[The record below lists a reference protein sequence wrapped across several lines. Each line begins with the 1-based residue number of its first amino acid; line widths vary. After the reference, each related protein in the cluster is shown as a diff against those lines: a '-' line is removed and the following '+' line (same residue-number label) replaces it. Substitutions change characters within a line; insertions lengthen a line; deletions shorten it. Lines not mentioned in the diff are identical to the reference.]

1 MSTVLPTPMSSRQPR
16 WAALATSLC
25 AVALLTACSSTPPPR
40 FHSLLSGAAPLA
52 APPAPALL
60 AWQLAPVTVPAQVDQ
75 PQWVVR
81 RADDTL
87 VVLEQERWIAPL
99 QDELRAALLEQ
110 LSQTLGSPGA
120 SPGPQRQAWRVAV
133 EVSRFDSAPGRT
145 LLVAQ
150 WSVSASG
157 MAAPVL
163 RCRTQLEQA
172 VASGMAAVAQ
182 GHRQA
187 LQRLAAV
194 VAPALISL
202 DASKPAACS

>member
-1 MSTVLPTPMSSRQPR
+1 MSTVLPTPTSSRRPR
-16 WAALATSLC
+16 WVALAWSLS
-25 AVALLTACSSTPPPR
+25 AVALMSACSSTPPPR

-52 APPAPALL
+52 APPAQALL
-60 AWQLAPVTVPAQVDQ
+60 AWQLASVSVPAQVDQ
-75 PQWVVR
+75 PQFVVR

-87 VVLEQERWIAPL
+87 AVLEQERWIAPL

-120 SPGPQRQAWRVAV
+120 SPGPQRKDWRVAV
-133 EVSRFDSAPGRT
+133 EVSRFDSSPGRT

-150 WSVSASG
+150 WSVSAAG
-157 MAAPVL
+157 NAAPVL
-163 RCRTQLEQA
+163 RCRTQLEQT

-187 LQRLAAV
+187 LQRLAAEM
-194 VAPALISL
+194 APALLSL
-202 DASKPAACS
+202 DASKPVACG